1 MTITM
6 RFTKIIISSINGEEI
21 GCIIVDKEKES
32 TINELFNVFIKNTLN
47 DRLYKSDIKIMNDL
61 SVLYS
66 YYDQS
71 IGNKS
76 IYSIDLSLNEIYV
89 SIIFTDEFKYIS
101 YVTLK
106 QDGERI
112 YNIDSYHN
120 LTDYKKK
127 EITKLLDT
135 LTDKNYLDDKDK
147 IFKLLDKLTDENYL
161 NDNDEIRE
169 FFDSYIEKF
178 YDHIIIT
185 KFIAMIL
192 LKKGFMIHDIV
203 INQLDENFGNDREI
217 VNMEVSRFGMS
228 LQYAS
233 IELRNDEEIVKNAVY
248 NNGDSL
254 EFASI
259 ELRNNKEIV
268 KIALTF
274 FNNSLQFASNEL
286 RDDREIVLLAV
297 SKNGCSLKYAS
308 NKLQDDREIVTLA
321 VLQNSSALRYASNK
335 LRDDREIFIL
345 AV

>member
-1 MTITM
+1 MEVNNTMAITM
-6 RFTKIIISSINGEEI
+6 RLTKIIISSINGEEI
-21 GCIIVDKEKES
+21 GHIIVDREKES
-32 TINELFNVFIKNTLN
+32 TINELFNVFIKNTFN
-47 DRLYKSDIKIMNDL
+47 DRLYKTDIKILNDL

-76 IYSIDLSLNEIYV
+76 IYIIDLSLNEIYV

-106 QDGERI
+106 LDGESI

-127 EITKLLDT
+127 EITKLLDK
-135 LTDKNYLDDKDK
+135 LTDKNYLSFNNTDD
-147 IFKLLDKLTDENYL
+147 TS
-161 NDNDEIRE
+161 E
-169 FFDSYIEKF
+169 FFDYYIEKF

-217 VNMEVSRFGMS
+217 VNMGVSRFGMS

-233 IELRNDEEIVKNAVY
+233 IELRNDKEIVKNAVY

-254 EFASI
+254 EFASL

-286 RDDREIVLLAV
+286 RDDREIVSLAV
-297 SKNGCSLKYAS
+297 LINGCSLRYAS
-308 NKLQDDREIVTLA
+308 NKLRDDREIVILA
-321 VLQNSSALRYASNK
+321 VSQNSSALRYASNK
-335 LRDDREIFIL
+335 LRDDREIVNL
-345 AV
+345 AASLNSS